1 MSGTGVWE
9 NDRTPLEEQAG
20 TEEVGREENAMP
32 YYNVFFKYVTK
43 DGKLRSDH
51 TKLDA
56 KNMTDA
62 KRRVIRGEKP
72 KQIAVDRVVRV

>member
-1 MSGTGVWE
+1 
-9 NDRTPLEEQAG
+9 
-20 TEEVGREENAMP
+20 MP
-32 YYNVFFKYVTK
+32 YYNVFFRYVTR

-56 KNMTDA
+56 KNATDA
-62 KRRVIRGEKP
+62 KKRVIRGEKP